1 MNEMQFFQFTLT
13 FTDMNACNF
22 FWIKKTRPLKLHSL
36 MNSYSFFVFFVD
48 ILGFYMMF
56 NITCSLFSFSFKC
69 HMPERKQ
76 HRGSEC
82 QVNYNL

>member
-13 FTDMNACNF
+13 FTDMNACIF
-22 FWIKKTRPLKLHSL
+22 LGLK
-36 MNSYSFFVFFVD
+36 NKSFEITFLNELLQFVFFVD